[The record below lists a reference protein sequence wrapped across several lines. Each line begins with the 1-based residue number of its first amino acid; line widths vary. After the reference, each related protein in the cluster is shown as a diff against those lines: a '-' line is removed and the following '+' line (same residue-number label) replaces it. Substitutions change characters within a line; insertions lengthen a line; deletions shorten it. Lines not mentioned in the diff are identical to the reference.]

1 MENKLLLFILV
12 MILLLAKS
20 IIVEIRSVNKIKD
33 ILSVSVIL
41 NLESMVVEE
50 VR

>member
-1 MENKLLLFILV
+1 